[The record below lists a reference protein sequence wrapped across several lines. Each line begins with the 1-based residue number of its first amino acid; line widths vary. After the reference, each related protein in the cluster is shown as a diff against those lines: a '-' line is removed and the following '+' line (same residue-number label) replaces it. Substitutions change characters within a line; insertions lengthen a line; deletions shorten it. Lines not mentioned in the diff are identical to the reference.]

1 MTSVSQKPLLSIV
14 APCYNEEE
22 SISEFVRRAASAAR
36 SCAGDD
42 FELVLVDDGSKD
54 GTWNLIE
61 SLSLVVPQIVGV
73 RLLRNYGHQMAATA
87 GLTTAS
93 GERVLLI
100 DADLQDPPELVS
112 DMMAIMDD
120 GADVVYGR
128 RVRRNGE
135 TWFKRLTA
143 SAFYRLLS
151 RLATVQIPQDTG
163 DFRLMNRRITD
174 ILIGMPEQHRFIRG
188 MVSWIGGRQVPLDYE
203 RDARFAGV
211 TKYPLLKMVRFAADA
226 LTSFST
232 APLRIS
238 TYAGLATAGVA
249 LVMLGYSLFRWVNGA
264 TIEGWASLMVAL
276 TFFSAI
282 QLIALG
288 VIGEYL
294 GRMVQQGKGRPSFI
308 VDCVLRRQQACG
320 DAASNAATDE
330 KTAAPRKVKRAS

>member
-1 MTSVSQKPLLSIV
+1 MTSVNPKPILSIV

-22 SISEFVRRAASAAR
+22 SVSEFVRRAAAAAR
-36 SCAGDD
+36 ACAGSN
-42 FELVLVDDGSKD
+42 FEIVLVDDGSKD

-112 DMMAIMDD
+112 DMMAVMDQ

-128 RVRRNGE
+128 RIRRNGE
-135 TWFKRLTA
+135 TWFKRMTA
-143 SAFYRLLS
+143 AAFYRMLS
-151 RLATVQIPQDTG
+151 QLASVQIPQDTG

-174 ILIGMPEQHRFIRG
+174 ILVAMPEQHRFIRG
-188 MVSWIGGRQVPLDYE
+188 MVSWIGGRQVALDYE

-211 TKYPLLKMVRFAADA
+211 TKYPFLKMVRFAVDA

-238 TYAGLATAGVA
+238 TYVGMGTAMVA
-249 LVMLGYSLFRWVNGA
+249 LVMLVYSLFRWVSGA

-308 VDCVLRRQQACG
+308 IDHVMRRETALG
-320 DAASNAATDE
+320 EGIATPQK
-330 KTAAPRKVKRAS
+330 KTATAARSRSKAS

>member
-1 MTSVSQKPLLSIV
+1 MTSVNSKPILSIV

-22 SISEFVRRAASAAR
+22 SVSEFVRRAAAAAHA
-36 SCAGDD
+36 CAGSN
-42 FELVLVDDGSKD
+42 FEIVLVDDGSKD

-112 DMMAIMDD
+112 DMMAVMDQ

-128 RVRRNGE
+128 RIRRNGE
-135 TWFKRLTA
+135 TWFKRVTA
-143 SAFYRLLS
+143 AVFYRMLS
-151 RLATVQIPQDTG
+151 RLASVQIPQDTG

-174 ILIGMPEQHRFIRG
+174 ILVAMPEQHRFIRG

-211 TKYPLLKMVRFAADA
+211 TKYPLLKMVRFALDA

-232 APLRIS
+232 APLRLS
-238 TYAGLATAGVA
+238 TYVGLTTAMIA
-249 LVMLGYSLFRWVNGA
+249 LVMLVYSLFRWVSGA

-308 VDCVLRRQQACG
+308 IDHVMRRETALG
-320 DAASNAATDE
+320 EGIATPQ
-330 KTAAPRKVKRAS
+330 KKTSTAARSRSKAS